1 MAESL
6 KSLMAFFTPAPDV
19 LALSGELA
27 GTHRKMD
34 AKAMMREWKAMS
46 DEDKRQ
52 LRDGIENG
60 TLTY

>member
-6 KSLMAFFTPAPDV
+6 KSMMDFFTPHTGK
-19 LALSGELA
+19 LALTGELA

-34 AKAMMREWKAMS
+34 AKAMIREWKALS
-46 DEDKRQ
+46 EESKAQ
-52 LRDGIENG
+52 LRQGITDG